1 MATSVIA
8 AASVRAE
15 REIVDHF
22 RRAGATS
29 PERAVAPPLDLRPL
43 GERRFRRLVQAGV
56 LRPADGGLWLDERVY
71 ESYHADRR
79 TALLFVVLAIIGVAI
94 SVLLAKNA

>member
-8 AASVRAE
+8 AAAMRAE

-29 PERAVAPPLDLRPL
+29 PERAVQAPDLRPL
-43 GERRFRRLVQAGV
+43 GERRLSRLVKAGI
-56 LRPADGGLWLDERVY
+56 LRPADGGLWLDERLY
-71 ESYHADRR
+71 ESYHSDRR
-79 TALLFVVLAIIGVAI
+79 TALLFVVLAIVGIAI
-94 SVLLAKNA
+94 SVLLAKYA

>member
-8 AASVRAE
+8 AAAMRAE
-15 REIVDHF
+15 REIVQHF

-29 PERAVAPPLDLRPL
+29 PERAVEPPLDLRPL
-43 GERRFRRLVQAGV
+43 GERRLGRLVKAGI
-56 LRPADGGLWLDERVY
+56 LRPAEGGLWLDERLY

-79 TALLFVVLAIIGVAI
+79 TALLFVVLALLGVLIA
-94 SVLLAKNA
+94 VALAKNA